1 MRVRLSFFF
10 TLSIFLRCRNRG
22 DATEGRGPPS
32 LAEAWRLRQ
41 GGRPKAF
48 LRQVAARRRRLLSSW
63 SFLSQITTLLP
74 SLPFSQPCSLSPSRF
89 APITMRSI
97 SSLVL
102 LALCLAV
109 AVSAAAAA
117 EGESFVDS
125 QREWFRNEMRRR
137 GPQPPPLLLQL
148 RPIPCVTRL
157 SLIC

>member
-1 MRVRLSFFF
+1 MQE
-10 TLSIFLRCRNRG
+10 CRTDLHGMMGAATRPRG
-22 DATEGRGPPS
+22 EGLPP
-32 LAEAWRLRQ
+32 WRRQ
-41 GGRPKAF
+41 GGSVREGGPKLF
-48 LRQVAARRRRLLSSW
+48 FDRWLLGGDVCSRRGV
-63 SFLSQITTLLP
+63 FLSQLTTLLP

-148 RPIPCVTRL
+148 RPIPRVT
-157 SLIC
+157 